1 MNVKETININTCRN
15 FMEYTKLKLKQD
27 IVFLRTNG
35 YIYIYIYINICKVS
49 KTPVGSQG
57 CFQKMVIIKLYIKST
72 EEHPLGRV
80 VSINEGRKS
89 VF

>member
-35 YIYIYIYINICKVS
+35 YIYIYIYIYIYKYILIFV
-49 KTPVGSQG
+49 KYV
-57 CFQKMVIIKLYIKST
+57 KLQ
-72 EEHPLGRV
+72 
-80 VSINEGRKS
+80 
-89 VF
+89 

>member
-35 YIYIYIYINICKVS
+35 YIYIYIYI
-49 KTPVGSQG
+49 
-57 CFQKMVIIKLYIKST
+57 YILIFVK
-72 EEHPLGRV
+72 
-80 VSINEGRKS
+80 
-89 VF
+89 